1 MEEQSQV
8 THIPK
13 GLPKGRAAFAT
24 WGNWEVQG
32 DVGHGGEGQM
42 VN

>member
-13 GLPKGRAAFAT
+13 GLPKGRAEKHLLPGAIGKCKVMLAT
-24 WGNWEVQG
+24 VEKVRW
-32 DVGHGGEGQM
+32 
-42 VN
+42 